1 MEDIK
6 KRLFQGISDSWL
18 QFFSQPT
25 LSNEINYV
33 LGQVDWPNCIPSID
47 NVMNAFR
54 FTYPEEVKVVII
66 GQDPYPGTIQTSNG
80 QSPYAMGLSFS
91 VSRNVPLSNIPGS
104 LVNVFKCLRNNYPN
118 IRIESGDLTKWALS
132 GVLLLNTSLTLKG
145 KDKINYWN
153 GFTTGV
159 IRELYTRNPKIIF
172 VAWGNPAKE
181 LLNEIP
187 RCIRV
192 EGIHPSNATG
202 RVEEFITAKHFCNI
216 NALLAGMGIPPIDFG
231 VY

>member
-6 KRLFQGISDSWL
+6 KRLFWGVPDTWIE
-18 QFFSQPT
+18 FFSDTT

-33 LGQVDWPNCIPSID
+33 LEKVDWQNCTPSID

-54 FTYPEEVKVVII
+54 FTYPEEVKVVIL

-80 QSPYAMGLSFS
+80 PSSYAMGLSFS
-91 VSRNVPLSNIPGS
+91 VSRNVPLSSIPGS
-104 LVNVFKCLRNNYPN
+104 LGNIFKCLRNDYPDA
-118 IRIESGDLTKWALS
+118 RIETGDLTKWALS
-132 GVLLLNTSLTLKG
+132 GVLLLNSSLTLKSN
-145 KDKINYWN
+145 KINDWN

-159 IRELYTRNPKIIF
+159 IRKLYTSNPRIVF
-172 VAWGNPAKE
+172 VAWGNDAKTILE
-181 LLNEIP
+181 EIP
-187 RCIRV
+187 RCLRV

-202 RVEEFITAKHFCNI
+202 RVQEFVNARHFHNI
-216 NALLAGMGIPPIDFG
+216 NALLEGMGIPMIDFG